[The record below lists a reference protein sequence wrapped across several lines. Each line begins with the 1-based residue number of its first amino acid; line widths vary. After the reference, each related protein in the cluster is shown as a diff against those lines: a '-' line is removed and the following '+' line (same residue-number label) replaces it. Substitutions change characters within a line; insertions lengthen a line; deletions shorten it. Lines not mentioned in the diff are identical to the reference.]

1 MVGAGCNSRPLL
13 KLAWTASCGL
23 LPPCGSMYP
32 SMTEATPKIG
42 AAGQLSA
49 EQQEKQERVHA
60 NGSAPKSVE
69 ASDLSPGR
77 LFRVLFNTSLWHAD
91 ADGGHPS

>member
-1 MVGAGCNSRPLL
+1 MCDSRPLL

-23 LPPCGSMYP
+23 RPPRGSMYP
-32 SMTEATPKIG
+32 SMTEATPTIG
-42 AAGQLSA
+42 AAGRLSD

-69 ASDLSPGR
+69 ASNLSPGC
-77 LFRVLFNTSLWHAD
+77 LLRVLFNISLWHAD
-91 ADGGHPS
+91 ADGGVHPIILR